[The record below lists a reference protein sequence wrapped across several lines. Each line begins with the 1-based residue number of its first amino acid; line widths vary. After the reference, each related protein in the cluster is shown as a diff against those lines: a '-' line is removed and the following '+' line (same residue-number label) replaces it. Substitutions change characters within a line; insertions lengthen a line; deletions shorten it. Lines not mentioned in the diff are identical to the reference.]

1 MADDLILDDP
11 AAMVAADPGLM
22 LLAVASS
29 GAQVRMA
36 LDAFDALD
44 PAALNRLDDDGRP
57 RGVVISG
64 MGGSGIVGATVA
76 ALAARTS
83 SVPVVAVNDYQLPAW
98 VGAVDVVIAVSC
110 SGETEETLSSA
121 AEAVRRGCR
130 LVVVGAR
137 DSSLHRLAVS
147 VPSALFLEVDAR
159 GRMPRASLWTLLTPV
174 LLVAERLGIMAG
186 ARPALVEAADRLDE
200 IAVRCGLEVPLE
212 VNEAKTLGLALAES
226 LPMVWGTGNVGAVAA
241 YRLACQLNENAKMP
255 VVVGAL
261 PEASHNQVVALD
273 GSLSTSSES
282 DLDDLFRDRVSD
294 PDPSSQLRLF
304 LVRDSDEHPRVA
316 IRATIAAELAQSR
329 GIEVATLQSGHG
341 HPILRLVDLV
351 GVIDWAS
358 VYAAL
363 ALGVDPSP
371 IGPIVALKERLA
383 H

>member
-29 GAQVRMA
+29 GAQVRVA
-36 LDAFDALD
+36 LEAFD
-44 PAALNRLDDDGRP
+44 PAALDRLDDDGRP
-57 RGVVISG
+57 RAVVISG

-76 ALAARTS
+76 ALATRTS

-110 SGETEETLSSA
+110 SGETEETLASA

-137 DSSLHRLAVS
+137 DSSLHRLAAS
-147 VPSALFLEVDAR
+147 VPSALFLEVDAQ

-174 LLVAERLGIMAG
+174 LLVAERLGVVSA

-200 IAVRCGLEVPLE
+200 IALRCGLEVPLE

-226 LPMVWGTGNVGAVAA
+226 LPMVWGTGGVGAVAA
-241 YRLACQLNENAKMP
+241 YRLGCQLNENAKVP

-261 PEASHNQVVALD
+261 PESSHNQVVALD
-273 GSLSTSSES
+273 GTPTTSAES
-282 DLDDLFRDRVSD
+282 DLDDIFRDRVSD
-294 PDPSSQLRLF
+294 PDPRSQLRLF
-304 LVRDSDEHPRVA
+304 LVRDGDEHPRVA
-316 IRATIAAELAQSR
+316 IRADISAELAERR
-329 GIEVATLQSGHG
+329 GIQVATLQAGPG

-371 IGPIVALKERLA
+371 IGPIVALKERLSR
-383 H
+383 